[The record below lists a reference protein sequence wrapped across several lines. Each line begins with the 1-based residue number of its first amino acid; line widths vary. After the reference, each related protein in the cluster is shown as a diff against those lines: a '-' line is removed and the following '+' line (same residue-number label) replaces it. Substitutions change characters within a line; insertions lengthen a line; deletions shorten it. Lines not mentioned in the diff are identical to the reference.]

1 MIRYCAQAGCGK
13 PNTYTA
19 VKPKFCSAC
28 GKPFDVAFATATPPP
43 VAPAPVYE
51 EPVYPNR
58 PAPVQRVYRDARG
71 RDISHLYQ
79 RQEPQTPVHHAG
91 DEDYYDQNAAKRE
104 ARQLAASIAGAFQF
118 ASDGGT
124 VMKFQDLPVA
134 QEIRQASKEGPKKRT
149 RKKA

>member
-1 MIRYCAQAGCGK
+1 MIRYCAKAGCGK
-13 PNTYTA
+13 PNSYTA
-19 VKPKFCSAC
+19 VKPKFCAYC
-28 GKPFDVAFATATPPP
+28 GNPFDAAFATATPPP

-51 EPVYPNR
+51 EPIYPNR

-71 RDISHLYQ
+71 NDISVRYQ
-79 RQEPQTPVHHAG
+79 RPEPVRPRMD

-104 ARQLAASIAGAFQF
+104 AQQLAASIAGAFQF

-134 QEIRQASKEGPKKRT
+134 QEIQQASREGPKKRA
-149 RKKA
+149 RKKG